1 MRVKNKEKQTNKI
14 HRVGGVAPEWTVC
27 LTCERTHTSAL
38 KGRGFIYICSIWNY
52 HLCNACLA
60 ESRTSPPET
69 VVTMCI
75 LTLSRHYIL
84 LH

>member
-1 MRVKNKEKQTNKI
+1 MKNKEKQTNKI
-14 HRVGGVAPEWTVC
+14 HRVGDVAPRWTVC
-27 LTCERTHTSAL
+27 LTCERTQTSAL
-38 KGRGFIYICSIWNY
+38 KGGGCCVYICYIWNY
-52 HLCNACLA
+52 YLCNACLA

-69 VVTMCI
+69 VVTMSI